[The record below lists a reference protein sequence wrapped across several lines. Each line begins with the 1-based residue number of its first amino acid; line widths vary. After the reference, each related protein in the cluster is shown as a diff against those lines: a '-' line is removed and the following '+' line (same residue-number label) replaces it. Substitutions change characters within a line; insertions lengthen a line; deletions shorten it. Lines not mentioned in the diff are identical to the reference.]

1 MSMNEDRLFE
11 LAKEHSFSALSHI
24 ENGWWLDAE
33 PKPRGSHSYT
43 PDRVSAPTNLGK

>member
-1 MSMNEDRLFE
+1 MNEDRLFE
-11 LAKEHSFSALSHI
+11 LAKDHFSFALSHI

-43 PDRVSAPTNLGK
+43 PDRIAAPTNLGK